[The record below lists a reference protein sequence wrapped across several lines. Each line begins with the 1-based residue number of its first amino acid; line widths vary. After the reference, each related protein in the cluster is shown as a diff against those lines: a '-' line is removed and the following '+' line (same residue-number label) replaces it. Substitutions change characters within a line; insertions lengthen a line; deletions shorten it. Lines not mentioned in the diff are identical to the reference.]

1 MTNCFHTL
9 LSFITCAITTR
20 HIRSFLDR
28 RDADFEAFVEAF
40 DMSCDAAETY
50 DEEEDEDEL
59 PDLSVVGRCRL
70 TL

>member
-1 MTNCFHTL
+1 
-9 LSFITCAITTR
+9 
-20 HIRSFLDR
+20 
-28 RDADFEAFVEAF
+28 VEAF